1 MITDNTVSE
10 PETKSDTVREVV
22 GVFRTASALDTAV
35 EQLEFAGVGRA
46 AISVLGVDAERSGR
60 VDTLYQSAEMI
71 EDDPT
76 IRLATFVSPHSRAEG
91 EAAAVAVPF
100 AIGGFA
106 GAWAVAAAGG
116 ALITAI
122 GVTVLSG
129 GVAAGLGALL
139 LRAVAHHHAMAIETQ
154 LAHGGLILW
163 VRTPDS
169 ASEERALSVLRSNG
183 GTSVHAHTIERSW
196 GVADTPLHDV
206 QPDLFLETKHQ

>member
-1 MITDNTVSE
+1 MNGNDAVYGIE
-10 PETKSDTVREVV
+10 MKHDTVREVV
-22 GVFRTASALDTAV
+22 GVFHTAGALDTAV
-35 EQLEFAGVGRA
+35 EQLELAGVGRA
-46 AISVLGVDAERSGR
+46 AISVLGVDSERSGLI
-60 VDTLYQSAEMI
+60 DTLYRSAEMI
-71 EDDPT
+71 EHDPT
-76 IRLATFVSPHSRAEG
+76 VRLASFVSPESRTEG

-106 GAWAVAAAGG
+106 GAWAVAATGG

-139 LRAVAHHHAMAIETQ
+139 FRAVAHHHAATIETQ
-154 LAHGGLILW
+154 LAQGGLVLW

-169 ASEERALSVLRSNG
+169 ASEERALSVLRRCG
-183 GTSVHAHTIERSW
+183 GTSVHAHTIEREW

-206 QPDLFLETKHQ
+206 QPDPFLESKKQ